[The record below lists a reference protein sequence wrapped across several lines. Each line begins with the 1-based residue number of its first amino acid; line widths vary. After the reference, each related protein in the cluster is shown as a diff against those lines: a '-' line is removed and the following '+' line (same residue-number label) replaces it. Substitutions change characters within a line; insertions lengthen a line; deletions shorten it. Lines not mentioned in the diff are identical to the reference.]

1 MIDKERILSK
11 LAELDSYVEEI
22 KKIMPRNF
30 SEYKTIEKKRACERL
45 LHLSIECVIDVCSLL
60 VKGLDLG
67 IPSEEDD
74 MFEKLEK
81 KVITTSMKNKLK
93 LMKGFRNILVHK
105 YSKIDDRI
113 VYKNMKNIND
123 FYEFK
128 KQITVFLRGK

>member
-22 KKIMPRNF
+22 KKIIPKNF
-30 SEYKTIEKKRACERL
+30 DEYKTIEKKRACERL

-105 YSKIDDRI
+105 YSKIDDKL
-113 VYKNMKNIND
+113 VYKNLKNIND